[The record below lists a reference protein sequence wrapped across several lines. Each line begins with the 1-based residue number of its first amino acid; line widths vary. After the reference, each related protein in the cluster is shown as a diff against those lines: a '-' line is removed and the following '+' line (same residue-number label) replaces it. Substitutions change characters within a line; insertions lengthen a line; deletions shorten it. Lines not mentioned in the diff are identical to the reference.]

1 MNNFQ
6 PLNEL
11 EYCAQHHHQKQQQQQ
26 QHQHQ
31 ADANDGGRKET
42 SGNYTGKVNPCQ
54 LFEAEL
60 AKTIRETS
68 IIIWTR
74 ASIYNQTLICDGL
87 SNESESAMTCP
98 KTYQN
103 DQVDHPP
110 FYIAQTEAY
119 TVLLNHAVTASGI
132 CDDNYHDNYACSAQA
147 SHYQGRLYSTND
159 ELCQEEFGNQ
169 NSFTDLRGP
178 DLQSSAPCYIGPNVT
193 DVGQDFFSL
202 NVLLRAVG
210 VSLDDCVDD
219 NTTTRSTEK
228 GTHCITYRD
237 SGATL
242 LINIFWNDFRP
253 FRGLVEPYYYYTPR
267 LIGTHYKEILP
278 FYHPYRSSRTLLRA
292 HGIKIAVLISGNF
305 HQFRFVSFLI
315 TFTTAIG
322 LLAVA

>member
-1 MNNFQ
+1 M
-6 PLNEL
+6 
-11 EYCAQHHHQKQQQQQ
+11 
-26 QHQHQ
+26 
-31 ADANDGGRKET
+31 ADID
-42 SGNYTGKVNPCQ
+42 
-54 LFEAEL
+54 
-60 AKTIRETS
+60 
-68 IIIWTR
+68 
-74 ASIYNQTLICDGL
+74 
-87 SNESESAMTCP
+87 
-98 KTYQN
+98 
-103 DQVDHPP
+103 
-110 FYIAQTEAY
+110 
-119 TVLLNHAVTASGI
+119 
-132 CDDNYHDNYACSAQA
+132 
-147 SHYQGRLYSTND
+147 
-159 ELCQEEFGNQ
+159 
-169 NSFTDLRGP
+169 
-178 DLQSSAPCYIGPNVT
+178 
-193 DVGQDFFSL
+193 QDFFSL

-242 LINIFWNDFRP
+242 LINIVWNDFRP